1 MYLDYVVDIPDV
13 KGKITFR
20 TKGQARYV
28 YYEYSREYDPSKQY
42 TNVKRVTIGKVL
54 PEDENKMRPNE
65 NFRKYFPEVEQPEEK
80 MVSSR
85 SSCLKTGAYMIIDK
99 AAKDLELD
107 TKLQDSFGAKAAGI
121 MLDLAAYSIITEGNA
136 AQYYPDYAYN
146 HPLFTP
152 DMKCYSD
159 SFISDFL
166 RSIKENQRQDFL
178 DQWNADRC
186 KRERIYISYDSTN
199 KNCQAGDIDIVEFGA
214 AKVDAGL
221 PIFNYAVGYDVNNRE
236 PLMYEKYSGSI
247 NDVSQLQ
254 FMVDKI
260 KGYGYKNIGFIL
272 DRGYFSKDNLSYMDN
287 SGFSFIIM
295 VKGIKDFISS
305 QVRKLKGTF
314 ENNWGNRIEEFEVYG
329 KTVHTFVYASDT
341 KKRYIHIYYS
351 AAKAVGE
358 RARLEEKIHEMQ
370 RFMEQ
375 HEDKEYEFGP
385 AFHKYFH
392 MHYNKE
398 NGHFVYGEPKLPV
411 IQDELELCGYFA
423 IISSEKMDAKDALN
437 LYKSRDV
444 SEKLFRGDKS
454 YLGNRS
460 LRVQSDE
467 AANAKIFVE
476 FVALIVR
483 SRMYVLLKDEM
494 EKLDKKPNYMTVPAA
509 IRELEK
515 IELVRQTD
523 GKYCMDH
530 AVTATQKII
539 LKAFDMDADQ
549 IQDKAVGLSRLLEKY
564 AEEGK

>member
-20 TKGQARYV
+20 TKGKARYV

-65 NFRKYFPEVEQPEEK
+65 NFRRYFPEVEQPEEK
-80 MVSSR
+80 TVSCR

-146 HPLFTP
+146 HPLFSP

-221 PIFNYAVGYDVNNRE
+221 PIFNYAVG
-236 PLMYEKYSGSI
+236 
-247 NDVSQLQ
+247 
-254 FMVDKI
+254 
-260 KGYGYKNIGFIL
+260 
-272 DRGYFSKDNLSYMDN
+272 
-287 SGFSFIIM
+287 
-295 VKGIKDFISS
+295 
-305 QVRKLKGTF
+305 
-314 ENNWGNRIEEFEVYG
+314 
-329 KTVHTFVYASDT
+329 
-341 KKRYIHIYYS
+341 
-351 AAKAVGE
+351 E

-398 NGHFVYGEPKLPV
+398 NGYFVYGEPRLPAF
-411 IQDELELCGYFA
+411 QNELELCGYFA
-423 IISSEKMDAKDALN
+423 IISSEKNGCKGCDKPLQEQGCIG
-437 LYKSRDV
+437 KSIPGR
-444 SEKLFRGDKS
+444 
-454 YLGNRS
+454 
-460 LRVQSDE
+460 
-467 AANAKIFVE
+467 
-476 FVALIVR
+476 
-483 SRMYVLLKDEM
+483 
-494 EKLDKKPNYMTVPAA
+494 
-509 IRELEK
+509 
-515 IELVRQTD
+515 
-523 GKYCMDH
+523 
-530 AVTATQKII
+530 
-539 LKAFDMDADQ
+539 
-549 IQDKAVGLSRLLEKY
+549 
-564 AEEGK
+564 

>member
-467 AANAKIFVE
+467 AAGAKIFVE

-523 GKYCMDH
+523 GKYRMDH

-564 AEEGK
+564 AEEEK

>member
-54 PEDENKMRPNE
+54 PEDENKMRSNE
-65 NFRKYFPEVEQPEEK
+65 NFRKYFPEVEQPEEET
-80 MVSSR
+80 VSCR

-99 AAKDLELD
+99 TAKDLELD

-136 AQYYPDYAYN
+136 AQYYPDYSYN

-166 RSIKENQRQDFL
+166 RSIKEDQRQDFL

-214 AKVDAGL
+214 
-221 PIFNYAVGYDVNNRE
+221 
-236 PLMYEKYSGSI
+236 
-247 NDVSQLQ
+247 
-254 FMVDKI
+254 
-260 KGYGYKNIGFIL
+260 
-272 DRGYFSKDNLSYMDN
+272 
-287 SGFSFIIM
+287 
-295 VKGIKDFISS
+295 
-305 QVRKLKGTF
+305 
-314 ENNWGNRIEEFEVYG
+314 VYG

-351 AAKAVGE
+351 AVKAVGE

-398 NGHFVYGEPKLPV
+398 NGHFVYGEPRLPM
-411 IQDELELCGYFA
+411 IRDELELCGCFA
-423 IISSEKMDAKDALN
+423 IISSEKMDAKDAIN

-444 SEKLFRGDKS
+444 SEKVFRADKS
-454 YLGNRS
+454 YLGNHC
-460 LRVQSDE
+460 LRAASEE
-467 AANAKIFVE
+467 AASNKIFIG
-476 FVALIVR
+476 FLALIR
-483 SRMYVLLKDEM
+483 C
-494 EKLDKKPNYMTVPAA
+494 
-509 IRELEK
+509 I
-515 IELVRQTD
+515 
-523 GKYCMDH
+523 
-530 AVTATQKII
+530 
-539 LKAFDMDADQ
+539 
-549 IQDKAVGLSRLLEKY
+549 GLIMQ
-564 AEEGK
+564 

>member
-80 MVSSR
+80 TVSCR

-272 DRGYFSKDNLSYMDN
+272 DRGYFSKDNLSYMDS

-295 VKGIKDFISS
+295 VKQSTLLCMPVTQRNDTYIFI
-305 QVRKLKGTF
+305 
-314 ENNWGNRIEEFEVYG
+314 
-329 KTVHTFVYASDT
+329 TVLPKRLVNVQDW
-341 KKRYIHIYYS
+341 KKRS
-351 AAKAVGE
+351 MKCRG
-358 RARLEEKIHEMQ
+358 LWNSMKIRSMNSDRHSTSIFICIIT
-370 RFMEQ
+370 RKTDILFM
-375 HEDKEYEFGP
+375 
-385 AFHKYFH
+385 
-392 MHYNKE
+392 
-398 NGHFVYGEPKLPV
+398 
-411 IQDELELCGYFA
+411 
-423 IISSEKMDAKDALN
+423 
-437 LYKSRDV
+437 
-444 SEKLFRGDKS
+444 
-454 YLGNRS
+454 
-460 LRVQSDE
+460 
-467 AANAKIFVE
+467 ANPSC
-476 FVALIVR
+476 R
-483 SRMYVLLKDEM
+483 
-494 EKLDKKPNYMTVPAA
+494 
-509 IRELEK
+509 
-515 IELVRQTD
+515 
-523 GKYCMDH
+523 
-530 AVTATQKII
+530 
-539 LKAFDMDADQ
+539 
-549 IQDKAVGLSRLLEKY
+549 
-564 AEEGK
+564 

>member
-20 TKGQARYV
+20 TKGKARYV

-65 NFRKYFPEVEQPEEK
+65 NFRRYFPEVEQPEEK
-80 MVSSR
+80 TVSCR

-146 HPLFTP
+146 HPLFSP

-199 KNCQAGDIDIVEFGA
+199 KNCQAGDIDIVEFGE

-221 PIFNYAVGYDVNNRE
+221 PIFNYAVGYDVNNQE

-272 DRGYFSKDNLSYMDN
+272 DRGYFSKDNLNYMDS

-305 QVRKLKGTF
+305 QVRKQKGTF

-329 KTVHTFVYASDT
+329 KTVYTFVYASDT

-351 AAKAVGE
+351 AAKAVDE

-423 IISSEKMDAKDALN
+423 IISSEKMDAKDAIN

-444 SEKLFRGDKS
+444 SEKVFRADKT
-454 YLGNRS
+454 YLGNHC
-460 LRVQSDE
+460 LRVASEE
-467 AANAKIFVE
+467 AASNKIFIG
-476 FVALIVR
+476 FLALIIR
-483 SRMYVLLKDEM
+483 CRIYTALK
-494 EKLDKKPNYMTVPAA
+494 EKANGLAKKPNYLIVPAA

-515 IELVRQTD
+515 IELIRQSD
-523 GKYCMDH
+523 WGYRMDY
-530 AVTATQKII
+530 AVTATQKEI
-539 LKAFDMDADQ
+539 LKAFNMTAANIRTQAAAMNEYLMQ
-549 IQDKAVGLSRLLEKY
+549 IEK
-564 AEEGK
+564 EG

>member
-1 MYLDYVVDIPDV
+1 M
-13 KGKITFR
+13 
-20 TKGQARYV
+20 
-28 YYEYSREYDPSKQY
+28 
-42 TNVKRVTIGKVL
+42 
-54 PEDENKMRPNE
+54 
-65 NFRKYFPEVEQPEEK
+65 
-80 MVSSR
+80 
-85 SSCLKTGAYMIIDK
+85 KTGAYMIIDK

-107 TKLQDSFGAKAAGI
+107 TKLQDSFGAKVAGI

-199 KNCQAGDIDIVEFGA
+199 KNCQAGDIVEFGA

-272 DRGYFSKDNLSYMDN
+272 DRGYFSKDNLNYMDS

-305 QVRKLKGTF
+305 QVRKQKGTF
-314 ENNWGNRIEEFEVYG
+314 ENNWGNWIKEFEVYG

-341 KKRYIHIYYS
+341 KKRYVHIYYS
-351 AAKAVGE
+351 AAKAVDE

-423 IISSEKMDAKDALN
+423 IISSEKMAAKDAIN

-444 SEKLFRGDKS
+444 SEKVFRADKS
-454 YLGNRS
+454 YLGNHC
-460 LRVQSDE
+460 LRVASEE
-467 AANAKIFVE
+467 AASNKIFIG
-476 FVALIVR
+476 FLALIIR
-483 SRMYVLLKDEM
+483 CRIYTALK
-494 EKLDKKPNYMTVPAA
+494 EKAKGLAKKPNYLTVPAA

-515 IELVRQTD
+515 IELIRQSNW
-523 GKYCMDH
+523 GYRMDY
-530 AVTATQKII
+530 AVTATQKEI
-539 LKAFDMDADQ
+539 LKAFNMTAANIRTQAAAMNEYLMQ
-549 IQDKAVGLSRLLEKY
+549 IEK
-564 AEEGK
+564 EG

>member
-523 GKYCMDH
+523 GKYRMDH

>member
-20 TKGQARYV
+20 TKGKACYV

-54 PEDENKMRPNE
+54 PEDEKKMRPNE
-65 NFRKYFPEVEQPEEK
+65 NFRKYFPEVEQPGEK
-80 MVSSR
+80 MNPSR

-99 AAKDLELD
+99 AVKDLELD
-107 TKLQDSFGAKAAGI
+107 TKLQDSFGEKAAGI
-121 MLDLAAYSIITEGNA
+121 MLDLASYSIITEGNA

-159 SFISDFL
+159 SSISDFL

-236 PLMYEKYSGSI
+236 PLMYEKYPGSI

-254 FMVDKI
+254 FMVDKV

-272 DRGYFSKDNLSYMDN
+272 DRGYFSKDNLRYMDS

-295 VKGIKDFISS
+295 VKGIKDFISG
-305 QVRKLKGTF
+305 QVRKQKGTF
-314 ENNWGNRIEEFEVYG
+314 ENNWGNQIEEFEVYG
-329 KTVHTFVYASDT
+329 KTIHTFVYASDT
-341 KKRYIHIYYS
+341 KKRYVHIYYS

-358 RARLEEKIHEMQ
+358 RARLEEKLHEMQ

-385 AFHKYFH
+385 SFHKYFH

-398 NGHFVYGEPKLPV
+398 NGHFVYGEPNLPV
-411 IQDELELCGYFA
+411 IRDELELCGYFA
-423 IISSEKMDAKDALN
+423 IISSEKMDAKDAIN
-437 LYKSRDV
+437 IYKSRDV
-444 SEKLFRGDKS
+444 SEKVFRADKS
-454 YLGNRS
+454 YLGNHC
-460 LRVQSDE
+460 LRVASEE
-467 AANAKIFVE
+467 AASNKIFIG
-476 FVALIVR
+476 FLALIIR
-483 SRMYVLLKDEM
+483 CRIYTALKKKAGE
-494 EKLDKKPNYMTVPAA
+494 LAKKPNYLTVPAA

-515 IELVRQTD
+515 IEMTRQLD
-523 GKYCMDH
+523 KIYRLDH
-530 AVTATQKII
+530 AVTKTQKVILSAFGLGWDHVRRDAEHISEI
-539 LKAFDMDADQ
+539 LKGVQ
-549 IQDKAVGLSRLLEKY
+549 
-564 AEEGK
+564 

>member
-42 TNVKRVTIGKVL
+42 TNVKRVTIGKIL

-80 MVSSR
+80 TVSCR

-166 RSIKENQRQDFL
+166 RSIKEDQRQDFL

-305 QVRKLKGTF
+305 QVRKLK
-314 ENNWGNRIEEFEVYG
+314 
-329 KTVHTFVYASDT
+329 A
-341 KKRYIHIYYS
+341 
-351 AAKAVGE
+351 
-358 RARLEEKIHEMQ
+358 
-370 RFMEQ
+370 
-375 HEDKEYEFGP
+375 
-385 AFHKYFH
+385 
-392 MHYNKE
+392 
-398 NGHFVYGEPKLPV
+398 
-411 IQDELELCGYFA
+411 
-423 IISSEKMDAKDALN
+423 
-437 LYKSRDV
+437 
-444 SEKLFRGDKS
+444 
-454 YLGNRS
+454 
-460 LRVQSDE
+460 
-467 AANAKIFVE
+467 
-476 FVALIVR
+476 
-483 SRMYVLLKDEM
+483 LLKTTGEIGSRNSKCM
-494 EKLDKKPNYMTVPAA
+494 EKQSILLCIPVTQRNDTYIFITVLPKRLANVQDWKKKSMKCRDLWNCM
-509 IRELEK
+509 K
-515 IELVRQTD
+515 IMSMNSDRHSISIFICIITRKTD
-523 GKYCMDH
+523 
-530 AVTATQKII
+530 I
-539 LKAFDMDADQ
+539 LFMANP
-549 IQDKAVGLSRLLEKY
+549 GCR
-564 AEEGK
+564 

>member
-20 TKGQARYV
+20 TKGKARYV

-65 NFRKYFPEVEQPEEK
+65 NFRKYFPEGEQPEEK
-80 MVSSR
+80 TVSCR

-146 HPLFTP
+146 HPLFSP

-221 PIFNYAVGYDVNNRE
+221 PIFNYAVGYDVNNQE

-272 DRGYFSKDNLSYMDN
+272 DRGYFSKDNLNYMDS

-305 QVRKLKGTF
+305 QVRKQKGTF

-329 KTVHTFVYASDT
+329 KTVYTFVYASDT

-351 AAKAVGE
+351 AAKAVDE

-398 NGHFVYGEPKLPV
+398 NGHFVYGEHRLPV

-423 IISSEKMDAKDALN
+423 IISSEKMNAKDAIN

-444 SEKLFRGDKS
+444 SEKIFRADKS
-454 YLGNRS
+454 YLGNHC
-460 LRVQSDE
+460 LRVASEE
-467 AANAKIFVE
+467 AASNKIFIG
-476 FVALIVR
+476 FLALIIR
-483 SRMYVLLKDEM
+483 CRIYTALK
-494 EKLDKKPNYMTVPAA
+494 EKAKALAKKPNDLTVPAA

-515 IELVRQTD
+515 IEMTRQLD
-523 GKYCMDH
+523 KVYRLDH
-530 AVTATQKII
+530 AVTKTQKVI
-539 LKAFDMDADQ
+539 LSAFDMDWNYVKYRAEN
-549 IQDKAVGLSRLLEKY
+549 ISRILK
-564 AEEGK
+564 GVQ

>member
-20 TKGQARYV
+20 TKGKARYV

-65 NFRKYFPEVEQPEEK
+65 NFRRYFPEVEQPEEK
-80 MVSSR
+80 TVSCR
-85 SSCLKTGAYMIIDK
+85 SSCLKTGAYIIIDK

-199 KNCQAGDIDIVEFGA
+199 KNCQAGDIVEFGA

-221 PIFNYAVGYDVNNRE
+221 PIFNYAVVYDVNNRE

-272 DRGYFSKDNLSYMDN
+272 DRGYFSKDNLNYMDS

-305 QVRKLKGTF
+305 QVRKQKGTF
-314 ENNWGNRIEEFEVYG
+314 ENNWGNWIKEFEVYG
-329 KTVHTFVYASDT
+329 KTVYTFVYASDI
-341 KKRYIHIYYS
+341 KKRYVHIYYS
-351 AAKAVGE
+351 AAKAVDE

-423 IISSEKMDAKDALN
+423 IISSEKMAAKDAIN

-444 SEKLFRGDKS
+444 SEKVFRADKS
-454 YLGNRS
+454 YLGNHC
-460 LRVQSDE
+460 LRVASEE
-467 AANAKIFVE
+467 AASNKIFIG
-476 FVALIVR
+476 FLALIIR
-483 SRMYVLLKDEM
+483 CRIYTALK
-494 EKLDKKPNYMTVPAA
+494 EKAKGLAKKPNYLTVPAA

-515 IELVRQTD
+515 IELIRQSNW
-523 GKYCMDH
+523 GYRMDY
-530 AVTATQKII
+530 AVTATQKEI
-539 LKAFDMDADQ
+539 LKAFNMTAANIRTQAAAMNEYLMQ
-549 IQDKAVGLSRLLEKY
+549 IEK
-564 AEEGK
+564 EG

>member
-1 MYLDYVVDIPDV
+1 
-13 KGKITFR
+13 
-20 TKGQARYV
+20 
-28 YYEYSREYDPSKQY
+28 
-42 TNVKRVTIGKVL
+42 
-54 PEDENKMRPNE
+54 
-65 NFRKYFPEVEQPEEK
+65 
-80 MVSSR
+80 
-85 SSCLKTGAYMIIDK
+85 
-99 AAKDLELD
+99 
-107 TKLQDSFGAKAAGI
+107 

-159 SFISDFL
+159 SFLSDFL

-272 DRGYFSKDNLSYMDN
+272 DRGYFSKDNLNYMDS

-329 KTVHTFVYASDT
+329 KTVHALCMPVTQRNDTYIFITVLPKRLVNVQDWKKKSMKCRDLWNSMKIRSMNSDRHSISIFICIIT
-341 KKRYIHIYYS
+341 RKTDI
-351 AAKAVGE
+351 
-358 RARLEEKIHEMQ
+358 L
-370 RFMEQ
+370 FM
-375 HEDKEYEFGP
+375 
-385 AFHKYFH
+385 
-392 MHYNKE
+392 
-398 NGHFVYGEPKLPV
+398 
-411 IQDELELCGYFA
+411 
-423 IISSEKMDAKDALN
+423 
-437 LYKSRDV
+437 
-444 SEKLFRGDKS
+444 
-454 YLGNRS
+454 
-460 LRVQSDE
+460 
-467 AANAKIFVE
+467 ANPSC
-476 FVALIVR
+476 R
-483 SRMYVLLKDEM
+483 
-494 EKLDKKPNYMTVPAA
+494 
-509 IRELEK
+509 
-515 IELVRQTD
+515 
-523 GKYCMDH
+523 
-530 AVTATQKII
+530 
-539 LKAFDMDADQ
+539 
-549 IQDKAVGLSRLLEKY
+549 
-564 AEEGK
+564 